1 MKKLRFLGRALGGS
15 KRTIRWDV
23 ESWGKISN
31 RSDNSRNFLALGR
44 ELQGTQEGYYWTAVG
59 PQYQIRL
66 STLTNQTN
74 LPWGL
79 IWVYLDVLGYTWV
92 YLGVLGFTWVYLG
105 VHGCTWVYLDVLGC
119 TWIDREHRKR
129 GSNSRPPAWWE
140 AGALPLSYSGMCF
153 VCALMLVH
161 TNRIGGVI
169 MKCKRRGRWAGG
181 RTEVQTV
188 QRPHNAWVVNW
199 GEERSVPEWSNVRIH
214 STIRTNL
221 QNKGLISADRRTS
234 LLSCLQYPV
243 LYLSRLQ
250 RIYLSQCF
258 TCYDVWC
265 WAGAYRY
272 SRSIGKGEYRRFP
285 AWILT

>member
-1 MKKLRFLGRALGGS
+1 MYLDILGF
-15 KRTIRWDV
+15 T
-23 ESWGKISN
+23 
-31 RSDNSRNFLALGR
+31 
-44 ELQGTQEGYYWTAVG
+44 
-59 PQYQIRL
+59 
-66 STLTNQTN
+66 
-74 LPWGL
+74 
-79 IWVYLDVLGYTWV
+79 WVYLDVLWCTWMHLDALGCTWV
-92 YLGVLGFTWVYLG
+92 YLGLLGFTWVYLG
-105 VHGCTWVYLDVLGC
+105 LLGC